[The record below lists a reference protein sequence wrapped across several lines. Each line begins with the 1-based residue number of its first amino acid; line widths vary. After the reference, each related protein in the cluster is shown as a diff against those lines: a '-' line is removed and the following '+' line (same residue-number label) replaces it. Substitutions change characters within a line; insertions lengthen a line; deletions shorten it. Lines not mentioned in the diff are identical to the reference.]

1 MSLSSGDVV
10 DHRYV
15 IEREIGRG
23 GMGVVY
29 LAHDQDG
36 KPIAIKTLTFPPQV
50 DVSARSPN
58 YQRFIREL
66 DVLSRVQHTNIVRF
80 IAGGRQP
87 TDRTGTLL
95 WLAQEYIPGPTL
107 YQQIAAAPGRIPVA
121 KVVRWMCQLFDALG
135 VLHASDFQHRDLKPG
150 NIIFLT
156 EDDVP
161 KLIDFGVASS
171 KQWRRLTKQMTAM
184 GTFDYMSPE
193 QLDPSVDEDPVPE
206 GKTDRGLSRTVI
218 DARTD
223 IYTLGYIA
231 WETLVGRRP
240 FEATPGASLSEQLM
254 QRRAFVVPPVHEVRP
269 DVPEE
274 LSELIGK
281 LLEPDR
287 EKRIQTAVNAALQFH
302 RVARLLVERNRP
314 RIIRNITDATPL
326 LASTGVSIDAVPDDD
341 DEAPPPLT
349 KL

>member
-1 MSLSSGDVV
+1 MTLSSGDVV

-36 KPIAIKTLTFPPQV
+36 KPIAIKTLTFPPQI

-171 KQWRRLTKQMTAM
+171 KQWRR
-184 GTFDYMSPE
+184 
-193 QLDPSVDEDPVPE
+193 
-206 GKTDRGLSRTVI
+206 
-218 DARTD
+218 
-223 IYTLGYIA
+223 
-231 WETLVGRRP
+231 
-240 FEATPGASLSEQLM
+240 
-254 QRRAFVVPPVHEVRP
+254 
-269 DVPEE
+269 
-274 LSELIGK
+274 
-281 LLEPDR
+281 
-287 EKRIQTAVNAALQFH
+287 
-302 RVARLLVERNRP
+302 
-314 RIIRNITDATPL
+314 
-326 LASTGVSIDAVPDDD
+326 
-341 DEAPPPLT
+341 
-349 KL
+349 